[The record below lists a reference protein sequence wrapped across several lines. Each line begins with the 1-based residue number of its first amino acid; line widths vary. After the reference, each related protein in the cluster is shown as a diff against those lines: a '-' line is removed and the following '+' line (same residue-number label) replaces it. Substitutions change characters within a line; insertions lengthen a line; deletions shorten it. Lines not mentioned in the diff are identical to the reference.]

1 MPLLFFLTWFIYF
14 LKCELLIRNIKMIYI
29 VQYNETLV
37 IHYDD
42 NINCYSSIKDVHTF
56 TDTSGDLYTLMTES
70 LEIPRRE
77 IETIIIDPL
86 LVNYKLKS
94 CYILFAGFR
103 NLKRIIGLEYL
114 NTSEV
119 VNMNKMFILCLSL
132 TNLDLRG
139 FDTSKVIDMGHMF
152 NGCYHLENLDVSNFD
167 TSNVTDMS
175 CMFASCEKLTS
186 LNLSSFNTSKVIR
199 MNEMFYDCKN
209 LKTIYAGTGFN
220 TNNLREE
227 PRDVFNNCFNLVG
240 ERGTKYNPKVVDITR
255 AKIDGGKDNPGYFSY
270 SLK

>member
-1 MPLLFFLTWFIYF
+1 
-14 LKCELLIRNIKMIYI
+14 MIYI

-42 NINCYSSIKDVHTF
+42 NINYYRDRKDVCVF
-56 TDTSGDLYTLMTES
+56 NTSGDLHTLMAETSEV
-70 LEIPRRE
+70 PRRE

-86 LVNYKLKS
+86 LINYKFIS
-94 CYILFAGFR
+94 CYTLFAGFR
-103 NLKRIIGLEYL
+103 NLKRIIGLEYF

-119 VNMNKMFILCLSL
+119 VNMNKMFILCSSL
-132 TNLDLRG
+132 TSLDLRR
-139 FDTSKVIDMGHMF
+139 FNTSKVIDMGHMF
-152 NGCYHLENLDVSNFD
+152 NGCYTLTNLDLSNFD

-199 MNEMFYDCKN
+199 MNEMFIDCKN
-209 LKTIYAGTGFN
+209 LKTIYVGTGFN

-227 PRDVFNNCFNLVG
+227 PRDMFNNCFNLVG
-240 ERGTKYNPKVVDITR
+240 EKGTKYNPIVVDITR
-255 AKIDGGKDNPGYFSY
+255 AKIDGGKYNPGYFTHSY
-270 SLK
+270 KIKNYG

>member
-1 MPLLFFLTWFIYF
+1 MPLLFFLTRFIYF
-14 LKCELLIRNIKMIYI
+14 LKCELLIRNVKMIYI

-42 NINCYSSIKDVHTF
+42 NINYYSDRKDIHIF
-56 TDTSGDLYTLMTES
+56 TDTSGDLYTLITES

-119 VNMNKMFILCLSL
+119 VDMNKMFILCLSL
-132 TNLDLRG
+132 TSLDLSS
-139 FDTSKVIDMGHMF
+139 FDTSKVTDMYGMF
-152 NGCYHLENLDVSNFD
+152 NGCYALTNLDLSNFD

-175 CMFASCEKLTS
+175 CMFGSCEKLTS

-209 LKTIYAGTGFN
+209 LKTVYVGTGFN

-227 PRDVFNNCFNLVG
+227 PRDMFNNCLNLVG
-240 ERGTKYNPKVVDITR
+240 EKGTKYNPKVVDRTF
-255 AKIDGGKDNPGYFSY
+255 AKIDSGKDDPGYFTQTI
-270 SLK
+270 K

>member
-1 MPLLFFLTWFIYF
+1 
-14 LKCELLIRNIKMIYI
+14 MIYI

-42 NINCYSSIKDVHTF
+42 NINCYSSRKDVHIF
-56 TDTSGDLYTLMTES
+56 TDTSGDLHTLITES

-77 IETIIIDPL
+77 IETIIIEPL

-94 CYILFAGFR
+94 CLNLFAGFR
-103 NLKRIIGLEYL
+103 NLKRIVGLEYL

-119 VNMNKMFILCLSL
+119 VDMTRMFILCLSL
-132 TNLDLRG
+132 KSLDLSS
-139 FDTSKVIDMGHMF
+139 FDTSKVTDMYCMF
-152 NGCYHLENLDVSNFD
+152 NGCYALTNLDLSNFD
-167 TSNVTDMS
+167 TSNVTNMS

-209 LKTIYAGTGFN
+209 LKTIYVGTDFN

-240 ERGTKYNPKVVDITR
+240 GKGTTFDSGGTNKIF
-255 AKIDGGKDNPGYFSY
+255 AKIDGGKSKPGYFTA
-270 SLK
+270 KK